1 VFGVKLDP
9 NCYYETYF
17 NEKLQHIFDNVPKEL
32 NLSKIIAS
40 KQLKRL
46 AVLVEKCLL
55 NKEPVLLVGET
66 GCGKTTLCQVFASE
80 ITKQVLM
87 QINCH

>member
-1 VFGVKLDP
+1 MFGVKLDP